1 MPWDLLLDP
10 LFRLPF
16 LTGLIFAAVLPVLG
30 LYLRMRDEW
39 LAALGFAHL
48 GGAGGVVGS
57 LMGLPPVMAALAVA
71 GGGVAARGLVRRTG
85 NDLYAVMIL
94 GGWAAM
100 ILGAQFD
107 HHARTLAQTL
117 VDGQLY
123 FTGMDQLL
131 TALVFA
137 ALFLVIMPWL
147 SPRLLRARLFPGHES
162 ANGRSVAELGFGF
175 NIVVAAG
182 VALASMAMG
191 VMAAFA
197 LIFIAPWVAFALAP
211 GWRVA
216 VALSAL
222 IGVSAYLAAFV
233 AALVGDLPFGP
244 TFVAIVAAV
253 AFMRLLSP
261 QRPAP

>member
-1 MPWDLLLDP
+1 MEWDLLIDP

-16 LTGLIFAAVLPVLG
+16 FTGLVFAAVLPVVG

-48 GGAGGVVGS
+48 GGAGGVIGS
-57 LMGLPPVMAALAVA
+57 LLGVPPLMAALSVA

-94 GGWAAM
+94 AGWATM
-100 ILGAQFD
+100 ILGAQFS

-123 FTGMDQLL
+123 FTTLEHLL
-131 TALVFA
+131 TGLAFALVFA
-137 ALFLVIMPWL
+137 VLMPWL
-147 SPRLLRARLFPGHES
+147 SPRLLRARLFPGHDR
-162 ANGRSVAELGFGF
+162 ANGRSVVLLGLGFS
-175 NIVVAAG
+175 IMVAVG

-197 LIFIAPWVAFALAP
+197 LIFIPPWVAFALAP
-211 GWRVA
+211 GWRAA
-216 VALSAL
+216 VVLSAVV
-222 IGVSAYLAAFV
+222 GVLAYVAAF
-233 AALVGDLPFGP
+233 AIALLADLPFGP
-244 TFVAIVAAV
+244 AFVAIVV
-253 AFMRLLSP
+253 ALALLRLLV
-261 QRPAP
+261 RRTA

>member
-1 MPWDLLLDP
+1 MPWDLLFDP

-16 LTGLIFAAVLPVLG
+16 FTGLVFAVVLPVLG
-30 LYLRMRDEW
+30 LYLRMREEW

-57 LMGLPPVMAALAVA
+57 LMGLPPVLAALGVA

-100 ILGAQFD
+100 ILGSQFG

-123 FTGMDQLL
+123 FTGIEQLV

-137 ALFLVIMPWL
+137 VVFATVMPWL
-147 SPRLLRARLFPGHES
+147 SPHLLRARLFPGQDR
-162 ANGRSVAELGFGF
+162 ANGRPVAMLGFGF
-175 NIVVAAG
+175 NILVAAA

-191 VMAAFA
+191 VMASFA

-216 VALSAL
+216 LLLTML
-222 IGVSAYLAAFV
+222 IGIAAYLVAFV
-233 AALVGDLPFGP
+233 MALVGDLPFGP
-244 TFVAIVAAV
+244 TLVAIVVVLAIL
-253 AFMRLLSP
+253 RLLP
-261 QRPAP
+261 RWR

>member
-1 MPWDLLLDP
+1 MPWDLLFDP

-16 LTGLIFAAVLPVLG
+16 FTGLVFAGVLPVLG
-30 LYLRMRDEW
+30 LYLRMREEW

-48 GGAGGVVGS
+48 GGAGGVMGS
-57 LMGLPPVMAALAVA
+57 LLGVPPLLAALAVA
-71 GGGVAARGLVRRTG
+71 GGGVAVRGLVRRTG
-85 NDLYAVMIL
+85 NDLYSIMIL

-100 ILGAQFD
+100 ILGAQFS

-131 TALVFA
+131 TALAFALVFA
-137 ALFLVIMPWL
+137 VVMPLL
-147 SPRLLRARLFPGHES
+147 SRRLLRARLFPGQDR
-162 ANGRSVAELGFGF
+162 ANGRPVAALGFGF
-175 NIVVAAG
+175 NILVAAG

-197 LIFIAPWVAFALAP
+197 LIFVTPWVAFALAP

-216 VALSAL
+216 VALSAVL
-222 IGVSAYLAAFV
+222 GVLAYLAAFV
-233 AALVGDLPFGP
+233 IALVGDLPFGP
-244 TFVAIVAAV
+244 AFVAIVVGLALL
-253 AFMRLLSP
+253 RLLP
-261 QRPAP
+261 RR